1 MEQPNYFLIDLPEQ
15 ANLSAGIVTDA
26 CRALKRNR
34 KTYLAHRTTES
45 IINTLAGLARD
56 WLDPDYIFR
65 KEAIEKGTPHTGFSQ
80 QILARG
86 LDSFFKSITRENLNA
101 LVNQDLGQIQRLE
114 EMVATPEESRLEH
127 AAMARGPEFLV
138 HITGG
143 VLPNPTFMSIILG
156 LLARSAQF
164 VKCASGTSFL
174 PRLFAHS
181 LYITDPKLAS
191 CLEMAE
197 WKGGNR
203 TFESAL
209 FHEADCVTAT
219 GADETLQQIRVRL
232 PQSVRYV
239 TYGNKLSFA
248 YISRESLTKINMP
261 RILDAVAQDIT
272 AWDQLGCL
280 SPHAIYIE
288 TGGALSAMD
297 FAEMLGKEMAAHEE
311 THPRGEIETEA
322 AAAITT
328 RRMFYQVRASAAE
341 TTTKIWHSSES
352 TSWTVIYEEDPQFQ
366 RSCLNRFIYVKG
378 VADTHQLLESVA
390 PIQGLVSTVG
400 ISAPINRA
408 QEIATELA
416 RWGASR
422 ICRIGQMQNPPLT
435 WRHDGRPS
443 LGDLVTW
450 TDWEM

>member
-1 MEQPNYFLIDLPEQ
+1 MEQPNYFLIDLPPQ
-15 ANLSAGIVTDA
+15 ASLSSNVITDA
-26 CRALKRNR
+26 CRTLKRNR
-34 KTYLAHRTTES
+34 QAYLAKRSTES
-45 IINTLAGLARD
+45 IINTLASLARD
-56 WLDPDYIFR
+56 WQDPDYTFR
-65 KEAIEKGTPHTGFSQ
+65 KEAIEKGPAHTGFSQ

-86 LDSFFKSITRENLNA
+86 LDTFFKALTRENLSA
-101 LVNQDLGQIQRLE
+101 LVQQDLGQIQRLE
-114 EMVATPEESRLEH
+114 EMVASPEESRLDH
-127 AAMARGPEFLV
+127 AAMARGPELLI

-143 VLPNPTFMSIILG
+143 VLPNPAFMSIILG
-156 LLARSAQF
+156 LLVRSAQF

-181 LYITDPKLAS
+181 LYVAEPKLAS

-209 FHEADCVTAT
+209 FHEADCVTAAGT
-219 GADETLQQIRVRL
+219 DETLQQIRVRL
-232 PQSVRYV
+232 PQTTRYI

-248 YISRESLTKINMP
+248 YITREMLTKINLP
-261 RILDAVAQDIT
+261 KLLHATASDIT

-280 SPHAIYIE
+280 SPHVIYVE
-288 TGGALSAMD
+288 TGGSISPMD
-297 FAEMLGKEMAAHEE
+297 FAEQLGKEMAAHEE
-311 THPRGEIETEA
+311 THPRGEIESEA
-322 AAAITT
+322 AAAINT
-328 RRMFYQVRASAAE
+328 RRMFYQVRATAAE
-341 TTTKIWHSSES
+341 TTKMWHSAES
-352 TSWTVIYEEDPQFQ
+352 TSWTVIYEDEPQFQ
-366 RSCLNRFIYVKG
+366 RSCLHRFVYVKG
-378 VADTHQLLESVA
+378 VADSHQLFDSVA
-390 PIQGLVSTVG
+390 PIQGMVSTVG
-400 ISAPINRA
+400 ISAPINRGH
-408 QEIATELA
+408 ELATEFA